1 MNRYAEIGLAAD
13 AKKGK
18 RIICVLPRPEVRPA
32 MEGVS
37 AIGGDDVS
45 RVCRANGAE
54 RVEFASG
61 GSVHFVTGRH
71 SLRGMT
77 ADVVFLASERD
88 GNDPETVESA
98 RLVVL
103 STGGGVIRP

>member
-1 MNRYAEIGLAAD
+1 MNRYAQIGLTAE
-13 AKKGK
+13 AKNGR
-18 RIICVLPRPEVRPA
+18 RIVCVLPRVDTRPT
-32 MEGVS
+32 MEAV
-37 AIGGDDVS
+37 AALGGEDVS
-45 RVCRANGAE
+45 RACRANGAE
-54 RVEFASG
+54 RVDFTSG

-103 STGGGVIRP
+103 STGGGVVRS